1 MDEEVVLSQSAYDFS
16 KKEDAIQTIIIALL
30 TFLVPTFL
38 AKILSGV
45 FGAQSIVATNSQ
57 LIVGSIVNTALVI
70 SALNLKGWK
79 KILLVTTM
87 PSISTIVSG
96 YIFGPVLVPMLYMM
110 PAIWIGNFA
119 LIYSF
124 KLIMLKKKKKYWLA
138 AVLGIIT
145 KVLIIFGLFSLIKVF
160 GAFPEKAIPTLQK
173 SMSVIQLIT
182 ATIGCIIGFAI
193 YKIEGLK
200 K

>member
-1 MDEEVVLSQSAYDFS
+1 MDEELVLSQSAYDFS

-79 KILLVTTM
+79 KILLVTHGGVITVILCLLKGYKY
-87 PSISTIVSG
+87 SNFVKIVPETG
-96 YIFGPVLVPMLYMM
+96 T
-110 PAIWIGNFA
+110 
-119 LIYSF
+119 
-124 KLIMLKKKKKYWLA
+124 
-138 AVLGIIT
+138 IT
-145 KVLIIFGLFSLIKVF
+145 K
-160 GAFPEKAIPTLQK
+160 
-173 SMSVIQLIT
+173 
-182 ATIGCIIGFAI
+182 
-193 YKIEGLK
+193 LK
-200 K
+200 

>member
-145 KVLIIFGLFSLIKVF
+145 KVLIIFGLF
-160 GAFPEKAIPTLQK
+160 PEKAIPTLQK